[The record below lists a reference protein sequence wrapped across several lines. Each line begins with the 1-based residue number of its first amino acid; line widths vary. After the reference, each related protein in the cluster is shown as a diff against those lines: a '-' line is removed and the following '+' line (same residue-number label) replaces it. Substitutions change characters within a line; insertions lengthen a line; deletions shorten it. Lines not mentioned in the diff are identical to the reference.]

1 MNLLKRYA
9 APVACAAA
17 VLVLAACSST
27 KDARRVPTPLTEF
40 KPVLDVQ
47 QVWTASVGKGG
58 RYSFSPVAVGD
69 AVYVAGANGSVEKID
84 AKTGQQV
91 WRTKIGS
98 DLSAG
103 VGSDGNLTAV
113 GALKGGVF
121 VLGPDG
127 KQLWKATVQGEIF
140 SPPLVGNGLVIVRT
154 IDGQVIAF
162 AAQTGEQKWTYRN
175 RAVPLNLRVSAGM
188 TFAGDAAVLA
198 GFPGG
203 GLVALNLQTGEPF
216 WQTPVSFPK
225 GVTEVE
231 RINDVTGAP
240 TLVGA
245 ETCAVTFQGQL
256 GCFDANSGRPLW
268 EKPFSSRS
276 GVAQDDT
283 VVVGGDDWS
292 VVSAYDVATGKAL
305 WRNDKLKSRDVGV
318 PYLLGRAVVLG
329 DYKGFVHFLSRD
341 DGTFVA
347 RMKTDGSAIAAA
359 PVLAGNT
366 LVVLTQ
372 DGGVSV
378 SVRAKR
384 AAFFARPR
392 ASPAA
397 RRIFAR
403 APGVGRVGAARRRG
417 IVRSTGRPGANQ
429 KMSGA
434 TRMPPP
440 ARRHG
445 ANSC

>member
-9 APVACAAA
+9 VPVACAAA
-17 VLVLAACSST
+17 VLTLAACSSS
-27 KDARRVPTPLTEF
+27 KDARRVPTPLTEI

-47 QVWTASVGKGG
+47 QIWKASVGKGG
-58 RYSFSPVAVGD
+58 RYLFSPVAVGD
-69 AVYVAGANGSVEKID
+69 AVYVAGENGSVEKID
-84 AKTGQQV
+84 AKTGEQV
-91 WRTKIGS
+91 WRTKLDS

-127 KQLWKATVQGEIF
+127 KLLWKATVQGEVF

-162 AAQTGEQKWTYRN
+162 AAQTGEQKWNYRN
-175 RAVPLNLRVSAGM
+175 RAVPLNLGVSAGM

-198 GFPGG
+198 RFPGG

-231 RINDVTGAP
+231 RINDVSGPP

-245 ETCAVTFQGQL
+245 QACAVTFQGQI

-276 GVAQDDT
+276 GLAQDDE
-283 VVVGGDDWS
+283 VVAGGDDWS
-292 VVSAYDVATGKAL
+292 VVTAYDAASGNML
-305 WRNDKLKSRDVGV
+305 WRNDRLKSRDVGV
-318 PYLLGRAVVLG
+318 PYLLGRALVMG
-329 DYKGFVHFLSRD
+329 DYQGYVHFLSRE
-341 DGTFVA
+341 DGAFIA
-347 RMKTDGSAIAAA
+347 RMKTDGSPITAA

-366 LVVLTQ
+366 LVVQTK
-372 DGGVSV
+372 DGGLYG
-378 SVRAKR
+378 
-384 AAFFARPR
+384 FRPR
-392 ASPAA
+392 
-397 RRIFAR
+397 
-403 APGVGRVGAARRRG
+403 
-417 IVRSTGRPGANQ
+417 
-429 KMSGA
+429 
-434 TRMPPP
+434 
-440 ARRHG
+440 
-445 ANSC
+445 